1 MRKQLQIGEV
11 AQLLGITPK
20 TIRHYQRIG
29 LIREP
34 ERTEA
39 GYRLYGAQDLLRLQQ
54 IRRLQALGISLKQIK
69 DILGDPGQQQ
79 TLREV
84 LIALDQDLQT
94 QIRDLEA
101 RRQRIKILL
110 DNDEINVLDP
120 PSASPT
126 FETVKTLLAE
136 HLNEIS
142 PAVLEQEAQLDAVL
156 DNFNWPSN
164 YKESMLQVSHFF
176 SSRPDLYASLL
187 TFGEQFAALA
197 TLPEDAPEVDQLLAK
212 MQQGDEA
219 IRQFLAAMELI
230 LSEMPSQSAPFANT
244 LGDLM
249 AETLSPAQRRFL
261 QALTH

>member
-34 ERTEA
+34 ERSEA

-69 DILGDPGQQQ
+69 AILGDPAQQQ
-79 TLREV
+79 TVREV
-84 LIALDQDLQT
+84 LLELDWDLQA
-94 QIRDLEA
+94 QIQNLEA
-101 RRQRIKILL
+101 RRQRIKTLL
-110 DNDEINVLDP
+110 DDDEINVLDP
-120 PSASPT
+120 PSTSPT
-126 FETVKTLLAE
+126 FETMKTLLAE
-136 HLNEIS
+136 HLDKIS
-142 PAVLEQEAQLDAVL
+142 PAVLEQEARLDAVL
-156 DNFNWPSN
+156 DTFNWPSD
-164 YKESMLQVSHFF
+164 YKESMLQVGHFF
-176 SSRPDLYASLL
+176 NAHPDLYASLF

-197 TLPEDAPEVDQLLAK
+197 TLPEDAPEVDQLLTK

-219 IRQFLAAMELI
+219 ITQLLETIAMI
-230 LSEMPSQSAPFANT
+230 QPEMPSQPAPFANI